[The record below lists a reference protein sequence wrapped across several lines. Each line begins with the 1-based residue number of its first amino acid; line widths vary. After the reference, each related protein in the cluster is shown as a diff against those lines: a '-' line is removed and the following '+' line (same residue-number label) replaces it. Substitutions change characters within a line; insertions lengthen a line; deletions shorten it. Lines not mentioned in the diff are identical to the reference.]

1 MNNILNKDCLEGMR
15 QLDSDSIDCIIT
27 SPPYNK
33 KGLVGKVTI
42 NKNFQNERLE
52 KEERKVE
59 AAAKD
64 EKVNKKNDRYKYHEK
79 GNQIWNKFEIDYVS
93 YNDNMPEQYYQQWMT
108 EVLNEMTRI
117 IKPDGSIFFNHKPR
131 RHKNRSLLPTDFI
144 SKSEANLYQL
154 IIWDRRSSPN
164 IRADILVPCT
174 EHIYWFCKQKP
185 KVYRNQVDKEYKGE
199 VWNINVK
206 KQQDHPAPFPY
217 QLVKNCILLSTQK
230 NDIILDPFMGG
241 GTTALVAQD
250 LDRRWMGF
258 EVDKEYIEITRS
270 KLRG

>member
-15 QLDSDSIDCIIT
+15 QLDSDSIDCIVT

-33 KGLVGKVTI
+33 KGLLGKVSA
-42 NKNFQNERLE
+42 NKNKINE
-52 KEERKVE
+52 
-59 AAAKD
+59 
-64 EKVNKKNDRYKYHEK
+64 KNDRYKYHEK
-79 GNQIWNKFEIDYVS
+79 GNQIWNKFEIDYDS
-93 YNDNMPEQYYQQWMT
+93 YNDNMPESHYQQWMT

-230 NDIILDPFMGG
+230 NDIILDPFMGS

-270 KLRG
+270 KLRV

>member
-15 QLDSDSIDCIIT
+15 QLDSDSIDCIVT

-33 KGLVGKVTI
+33 KGLLGKVSA
-42 NKNFQNERLE
+42 NKNKINE
-52 KEERKVE
+52 
-59 AAAKD
+59 
-64 EKVNKKNDRYKYHEK
+64 KNDRYKYHEK
-79 GNQIWNKFEIDYVS
+79 GNQIWNKFEIDYDS
-93 YNDNMPEQYYQQWMT
+93 YNDNMPESHYQQWMT

-230 NDIILDPFMGG
+230 NDIILDPFMGS

>member
-1 MNNILNKDCLEGMR
+1 MNKIINKDCLEGMR
-15 QLDSDSIDCIIT
+15 QLDSDSIDCIVT

-33 KGLVGKVTI
+33 KGLLGKVSI
-42 NKNFQNERLE
+42 NKN
-52 KEERKVE
+52 KI
-59 AAAKD
+59 D
-64 EKVNKKNDRYKYHEK
+64 KKNDRYKYHEK
-79 GNQIWNKFEIDYVS
+79 GNQIWNKFEIDYDS
-93 YNDNMPEQYYQQWMT
+93 YNDNMPESHYQQWMT

-164 IRADILVPCT
+164 IRVDILVPCT
-174 EHIYWFCKQKP
+174 EHIYWLCKQKP

-199 VWNINVK
+199 VWNISVK

-230 NDIILDPFMGG
+230 NDIILDPFMGS

-250 LDRRWMGF
+250 FDRRWMGF

-270 KLRG
+270 KIRG